1 MKKWIISFIVIILL
15 CGIKFTNPWFLDVIR
30 LKGLDSHQRQQEA
43 IIIDNIVTIEIN
55 NDTLAKYG
63 QWPFPRGE
71 LADIVYN
78 IYKAG
83 ANLVVLPMLFAE
95 PDRHGQ
101 DTLFENMLLTTPT
114 IIGQIPGDVTKG
126 NPISRGVSAVGASWE
141 GWLYRY
147 PGAVGPLK
155 SFADAALGVGMLIV
169 SPEDDGVVRRVPLAV
184 DIDGKV
190 YPSMSMEIIRAL
202 SGDVSYQ
209 IKTGAAGVEALR
221 IPKYGI
227 TKTDANGNIWI
238 DFKYKTKVYPLYEEL
253 PDLSGKTVILTV
265 TASGLGS
272 VLATPVG
279 NIYGYDLLATSITT
293 MMSDR
298 NISIPYWGN
307 IVELVGPF
315 ILSLIICIVVLK
327 LRWLFG
333 AILLPIM
340 LGGIYYSSLQLFV
353 KQGFLVDWTYPI
365 LTIFIVWA
373 VSAFLRFMDEFKLR
387 QQIKKQF
394 EHYLA
399 PAMVK
404 KLQQSPDLLK
414 LGGNTKELTLLFCD
428 IRGFTPISEQYKTN
442 PQGLTK
448 LINRFLTPMT
458 DIIMRNGGTV
468 DKYMGDCIMAFW
480 NAPLDVEDQRKRAI
494 QTSHE
499 MLEHLEILNKELK
512 NEKSLPIKVGIG
524 LNTGEVV
531 VGNMGSNQRFDY
543 SVLGDAVNLAARL
556 EGQSKNYGVQ
566 IVLGEETAKNMDK
579 DFAMIELDEIAV
591 KGKQDAVKIYTSL
604 GQYKIINHSMN
615 WVFAHNQ
622 HEKFLILYRQQS
634 WVLALKFVSDLR
646 DEFNGMLTNYYDIM
660 KERIIELKETDL
672 PKDWDGVYRATTK

>member
-202 SGDVSYQ
+202 SGDLSYQ

-253 PDLSGKTVILTV
+253 PDLSGKIVILTV

>member
-202 SGDVSYQ
+202 SGDLSYQ

-253 PDLSGKTVILTV
+253 PDLSGKIVILTV

-293 MMSDR
+293 MMSGR

>member
-622 HEKFLILYRQQS
+622 HEKFLTLYRQQS

>member
-202 SGDVSYQ
+202 SGDLSYQ

-293 MMSDR
+293 MMSGR

>member
-1 MKKWIISFIVIILL
+1 MKKWIISLIVITLL

-253 PDLSGKTVILTV
+253 PDLSGKIVILTV
-265 TASGLGS
+265 TAAGLGS

-293 MMSDR
+293 MMSGR

-414 LGGNTKELTLLFCD
+414 LGGDTKELTLLFCD

-494 QTSHE
+494 QTSHD

-622 HEKFLILYRQQS
+622 HEKFLTLYRQQS

>member
-15 CGIKFTNPWFLDVIR
+15 CGINFTNPWFLDVIR

-155 SFADAALGVGMLIV
+155 SFADAALGIGMLIV
-169 SPEDDGVVRRVPLAV
+169 SSEDDGVVRRVPLAV

-253 PDLSGKTVILTV
+253 PDLSGKIVILTV

-279 NIYGYDLLATSITT
+279 NIYGYDLLAASITT
-293 MMSDR
+293 MMSGR

-499 MLEHLEILNKELK
+499 MLEHLEILNIELK

-524 LNTGEVV
+524 LNTGDVV

-622 HEKFLILYRQQS
+622 HEKFLTLYRQQS
-634 WVLALKFVSDLR
+634 WILALKFASDLR
-646 DEFNGMLTNYYDIM
+646 DEFNGMLTNYYDVM

>member
-253 PDLSGKTVILTV
+253 PDLSGKIVILTV

-293 MMSDR
+293 MMSGR

-442 PQGLTK
+442 PQGRTK

>member
-253 PDLSGKTVILTV
+253 PDLSGKIVILTV

-524 LNTGEVV
+524 LWETWEVI
-531 VGNMGSNQRFDY
+531 RD
-543 SVLGDAVNLAARL
+543 L
-556 EGQSKNYGVQ
+556 
-566 IVLGEETAKNMDK
+566 T
-579 DFAMIELDEIAV
+579 IA
-591 KGKQDAVKIYTSL
+591 
-604 GQYKIINHSMN
+604 
-615 WVFAHNQ
+615 F
-622 HEKFLILYRQQS
+622 
-634 WVLALKFVSDLR
+634 
-646 DEFNGMLTNYYDIM
+646 
-660 KERIIELKETDL
+660 
-672 PKDWDGVYRATTK
+672 

>member
-15 CGIKFTNPWFLDVIR
+15 CGINFTNPWFLDVIR

-126 NPISRGVSAVGASWE
+126 TPISRGVSAVGASWE

-155 SFADAALGVGMLIV
+155 SFADAALGIGMLIV
-169 SPEDDGVVRRVPLAV
+169 SSEDDGVVRRVPLAV

-253 PDLSGKTVILTV
+253 PDLSGKIVILTV

-279 NIYGYDLLATSITT
+279 NIYGYDLLAASITT
-293 MMSDR
+293 MMSGR

-499 MLEHLEILNKELK
+499 MLEHLEILNIELK

-524 LNTGEVV
+524 LNTGDVV

-622 HEKFLILYRQQS
+622 HEKFLTLYRQQS
-634 WVLALKFVSDLR
+634 WILALKFASDLR
-646 DEFNGMLTNYYDIM
+646 DEFNGMLTNYYDVM

>member
-253 PDLSGKTVILTV
+253 PDLSGKIVILTV

-293 MMSDR
+293 MMSGR

>member
-293 MMSDR
+293 MMSGR

>member
-253 PDLSGKTVILTV
+253 PDLSGKIVILTV

-494 QTSHE
+494 QTSHD